1 VEQAPEQDNFQTEQ
15 QESQR
20 TQQQR
25 HHQGHWER
33 TVRITPE
40 TVVVAEL
47 EVVEQMAAR
56 AETVEVVTTVVP
68 VVTQDRI

>member
-1 VEQAPEQDNFQTEQ
+1 
-15 QESQR
+15 
-20 TQQQR
+20 
-25 HHQGHWER
+25 
-33 TVRITPE
+33 VRITPE